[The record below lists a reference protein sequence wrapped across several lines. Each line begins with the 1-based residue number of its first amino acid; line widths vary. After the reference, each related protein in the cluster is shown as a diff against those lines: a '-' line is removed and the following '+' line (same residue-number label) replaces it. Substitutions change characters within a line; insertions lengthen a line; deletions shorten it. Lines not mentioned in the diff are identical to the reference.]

1 MDEKRSVQISYAKQ
15 PVENW
20 VALNIKKSF
29 TIHSW
34 LVNIITKGKKYAS
47 GVNTIVILHNSL
59 KYSMYNFTYS
69 GHAAIKTSWIH
80 KQNAIIIW
88 DTDE

>member
-1 MDEKRSVQISYAKQ
+1 M
-15 PVENW
+15 PP
-20 VALNIKKSF
+20 
-29 TIHSW
+29 
-34 LVNIITKGKKYAS
+34 

-69 GHAAIKTSWIH
+69 GHAAVKTNWTH